1 MPASRLDDLPMLR
14 GQASELVNPE
24 ERSQP
29 VPDATAA
36 GPLAGIRV
44 IDLSTLLMGPS
55 ATQALGDMGAD
66 IVKVEPP
73 GGDLMRGVG
82 AKRHAGM
89 GALFLNCNRNK
100 RSLVLDLKTADGRQ
114 ALLALLRDADVLLY
128 NLRPQAM
135 QRLGLGYEALA
146 ALNPRLIYVGLFGY
160 GQQGPYAA
168 RPAYDDLIQGAI
180 AIPWLAAE
188 VSGGAPAYA
197 PTAIVDR
204 GVGLMAVG
212 IVCAALLH
220 QQRSGQGQRI
230 DIPMFEAMAAFV
242 LGDHLGGRS
251 FEPPLGPPGY
261 ARMLAPDRR
270 PLPTRDGHLCL
281 MPYSDRHWRDFFA
294 AAGHAEVIADDP
306 RFATIAGR
314 TEHIAELYAALARL
328 LPERTTAEWLRLCAE
343 HDIPAAPMQSLD
355 ALIDDPQLAASGF
368 FTAVDHPSEGA
379 IRSMAAPGQWS
390 LTPPQLRHP
399 APRLGEHS
407 VELLREAGYADADIE
422 RLIAAG
428 VTRGADPI

>member
-1 MPASRLDDLPMLR
+1 MSALGEAGRAGGRATEPA
-14 GQASELVNPE
+14 
-24 ERSQP
+24 
-29 VPDATAA
+29 
-36 GPLAGIRV
+36 PLAGIRI

-66 IVKVEPP
+66 VVKVEAP

-89 GALFLNCNRNK
+89 GALFLNTNRNK
-100 RSLVLDLKTADGRQ
+100 RSIVLDLKAAAGRE
-114 ALLALLRDADVLLY
+114 ALLALLRDADVLIY

-135 QRLGLGYEALA
+135 ERLGLGYEAIA
-146 ALNPRLIYVGLFGY
+146 ALNPRILYVGLFGY

-168 RPAYDDLIQGAI
+168 RPAFDDLIQGAI
-180 AIPWLAAE
+180 AVPWLAAE
-188 VSGGAPAYA
+188 AGGGAPAYA

-220 QQRSGQGQRI
+220 QQRSGRGQKI

-242 LGDHLGGRS
+242 LGDHLGGRT
-251 FEPPLGPPGY
+251 FEPPIGPAGY

-281 MPYSDRHWRDFFA
+281 MPYGDRHWRDFFA
-294 AAGHAEVIADDP
+294 AAGRGDWLTADP

-314 TEHIAELYAALARL
+314 TEHIAELYAELARM
-328 LPERTTAEWLRLCAE
+328 LPERTTAEWMRLCTE
-343 HDIPAAPMQSLD
+343 FDIPAMPMQSLD
-355 ALIDDPQLAASGF
+355 ALIDDPHLAATGF
-368 FTAVDHPSEGA
+368 FSPVDHPSEGA
-379 IRSMAAPGQWS
+379 IRTMAAPGQWS
-390 LTPPQLRHP
+390 LTPPSLRHP

-407 VELLREAGYADADIE
+407 VELLREAGYEPAAIE
-422 RLIAAG
+422 RLLAEG
-428 VTRGADPI
+428 VTRTADRA